1 MMEKLFLIF
10 LGIRPFFE
18 NTLKNSHFALENA
31 NFGVEISA
39 KDLKDR
45 IIFFYNSDKV
55 GFSCSC
61 GAKEKKNA
69 GICLF
74 VLQLNVLPDHLEG
87 SVLLIAMDSHVLT

>member
-1 MMEKLFLIF
+1 MMEKLFLNF
-10 LGIRPFFE
+10 LGIRPFLE
-18 NTLKNSHFALENA
+18 NTLKISHFALENT
-31 NFGVEISA
+31 NFGVEIST
-39 KDLKDR
+39 KDLKFKLR
-45 IIFFYNSDKV
+45 FRGNF
-55 GFSCSC
+55 FSCSC